1 MEDLKPPANA
11 TLVDRVWHYVETQQ
25 YEKAEALSIVGDY
38 LTDCFAWELT
48 FNAVPPADDR
58 HSSELD

>member
-11 TLVDRVWHYVETQQ
+11 TLVDRVWHYVETEQ

-38 LTDCFAWELT
+38 LTECFAWDLT
-48 FNAVPPADDR
+48 FNAVPPADD
-58 HSSELD
+58 